1 LPDQVVT
8 VAKGRWL
15 VPRVADP
22 YGLDMP
28 AAFYQPV
35 SPTSAD
41 RIDRFAST
49 SATVGP
55 WDPRLAHGSPPATLL
70 LHAIERAHPRADA
83 RVGRIAFD
91 FFGPVPVAELSV
103 STEIVRPGA
112 RIELA
117 RGRLSA
123 GGKVA
128 MEASAWRIATQKAR
142 VEPVLD
148 PRSPPPLPGPQEK
161 ARFVELPFFGYGDAL
176 EWRFV
181 DGGFQTLGPATAY
194 ARPLLPL
201 LEGEPLSA
209 LERLMLMV
217 DSANGIS
224 AALDPLKFMFVP
236 VELTV
241 NVRRAPETEWVGMH
255 AETLIEDDG
264 IGQTRAELFDEKGY
278 LGMATQTLFVAAR
291 GGV

>member
-1 LPDQVVT
+1 
-8 VAKGRWL
+8 
-15 VPRVADP
+15 
-22 YGLDMP
+22 MP
-28 AAFYQPV
+28 AAFYEPL
-35 SPTSAD
+35 TG
-41 RIDRFAST
+41 DRFAST

-55 WDPRLAHGSPPATLL
+55 WDPRLSHGSPPATLL
-70 LHAIERAHPRADA
+70 LHAIERAYPRADA

-91 FFGPVPVAELSV
+91 FFGPVPSAELSV

-123 GGKVA
+123 GSKVA
-128 MEASAWRIATQKAR
+128 MEASAWRIAAQPGR
-142 VEPVLD
+142 VDPVVD
-148 PRSPPPLPGPQEK
+148 TRRPPPLPGPQDQQP
-161 ARFVELPFFGYGDAL
+161 FVELPFFGYGQAL

-181 DGGFQTLGPATAY
+181 AGSFRELGPSTAY

-201 LEGEPLSA
+201 LEGVPLSA

-224 AALDPLKFMFVP
+224 AALDPLRFMFVP

-241 NVRRAPETEWVGMH
+241 SVRRPPRTEWVGMR
-255 AETLIEDDG
+255 AETLIEADG
-264 IGQTRAELFDEKGY
+264 IGQTHAELFDEEGY
-278 LGMATQTLFVAAR
+278 LGLATQTLFVAPR
-291 GGV
+291 

>member
-1 LPDQVVT
+1 
-8 VAKGRWL
+8 
-15 VPRVADP
+15 
-22 YGLDMP
+22 MP

-35 SPTSAD
+35 SPPSLD
-41 RIDRFAST
+41 RPDRADRFAST

-91 FFGPVPVAELSV
+91 FFGPVPVAELTV
-103 STEIVRPGA
+103 STETIRPGA

-128 MEASAWRIATQKAR
+128 MEASAWRIATQKGR

-148 PRSPPPLPGPQEK
+148 PRRPPPLPGPQEK
-161 ARFVELPFFGYGDAL
+161 TRFVDLPFFGYGDAL

-181 DGGFQTLGPATAY
+181 DGGLGTLGPATAY

-224 AALDPLKFMFVP
+224 AALDPVKFMFVP

-241 NVRRAPETEWVGMH
+241 NVRRAPETEWVGMR
-255 AETLIEDDG
+255 AETLIENDG

-278 LGMATQTLFVAAR
+278 LGIATQTLFVAAR

>member
-1 LPDQVVT
+1 
-8 VAKGRWL
+8 
-15 VPRVADP
+15 
-22 YGLDMP
+22 MP
-28 AAFYQPV
+28 AAFYEPL
-35 SPTSAD
+35 SA
-41 RIDRFAST
+41 DRFAST

-55 WDPRLAHGSPPATLL
+55 WDARLSHGSPPATLL
-70 LHAIERAHPRADA
+70 LHAIERAHPRPDA

-91 FFGPVPVAELSV
+91 FFGPVPAAELTV
-103 STEIVRPGA
+103 ATEMVRPGA

-123 GGKVA
+123 GSKVA
-128 MEASAWRIATQKAR
+128 MEASAWRIAAHPGR
-142 VEPVLD
+142 VDAVLD
-148 PRSPPPLPGPQEK
+148 ARRPPPLPGPQPQK
-161 ARFVELPFFGYGDAL
+161 PFVELPFFGYGQAI

-181 DGGFQTLGPATAY
+181 EGSFRELGPATVY
-194 ARPLLPL
+194 SRPLLPL

-224 AALDPLKFMFVP
+224 AALDPLRFMFVP

-241 NVRRAPETEWVGMH
+241 SVRRPPRTEWVGMR

-264 IGQTRAELFDEKGY
+264 IGQTRAELFDEEGY
-278 LGMATQTLFVAAR
+278 VGAATQTLFVAPR
-291 GGV
+291 S